1 MFQVVHNVPF
11 TFYDEVF
18 NAYLAS
24 NRQWYIPIND
34 VCGALGVD
42 ARSQRKRIQRDEA
55 ISDRLINI
63 PMETPYQDTTRVQ
76 EVACLNLRALPYW
89 LGTIDSKRVKD
100 EHQKK
105 VILFKREFAEAAWFV
120 FRSDMIP
127 SDVLAEMDSYATP
140 QEQEY
145 AAIMDEARQLR
156 KRLDLLSGKVDAEL
170 DRIDASVSDLDGRLG
185 TLETKLVGRIIVN
198 SAQAKS
204 LSDMIALVAQSM
216 HEKNRKKA
224 KSLCFAE
231 VHNDFKATFD
241 VHIYSVLPQDQVEEA
256 INYLAGRW
264 ARLNPGEPVPDIF
277 QSGHQPSLF

>member
-1 MFQVVHNVPF
+1 MLEIVHSAPF
-11 TFYDEVF
+11 TFYGEVF
-18 NAYLAS
+18 KAHLAS
-24 NRQWYIPIND
+24 NRQWYIPVNE
-34 VCGALGVD
+34 VCQALGID

-55 ISDRLINI
+55 ISDRLVNI
-63 PMETPYQDTTRVQ
+63 PMETPYQDATRIQ

-89 LGTIDSKRVKD
+89 LGTIDASRVKD
-100 EHQKK
+100 EHRKR

-127 SDVLAEMDSYATP
+127 QDILAEMDSYATP

-156 KRLDLLSGKVDAEL
+156 KKLDLLSGKVEAEL
-170 DRIDASVSDLDGRLG
+170 ERVEADIQDLDGRLG
-185 TLETKLVGRIIVN
+185 SLETKLVGRTIIN

-204 LSDMIALVAQSM
+204 LNDMIGMVALSM
-216 HEKNRKKA
+216 HEKTPKKP

-231 VHNDFKATFD
+231 AHNDFKATFD
-241 VHIYSVLPQDQVEEA
+241 VHIYSVLPEDRIEEA

-264 ARLNPGEPVPDIF
+264 ARLNPGEPVPEIF
-277 QSGHQPSLF
+277 RGGHQPSLF